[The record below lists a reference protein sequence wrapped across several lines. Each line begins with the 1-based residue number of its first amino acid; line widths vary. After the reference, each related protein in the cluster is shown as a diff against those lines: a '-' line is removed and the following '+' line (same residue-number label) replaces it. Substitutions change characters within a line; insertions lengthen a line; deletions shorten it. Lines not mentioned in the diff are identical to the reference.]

1 MIYYYYVRYTIFD
14 KKEHLIGYGCTE
26 IMIDYTISTFED
38 IKQIISLIKHGIKNG
53 EKKNIIID
61 FFTLLRTEAK
71 ENK

>member
-14 KKEHLIGYGCTE
+14 KEHLIGHGCTE
-26 IMIDYTISTFED
+26 IMIDHTISTFED
-38 IKQIISLIKHGIKNG
+38 IKQIISVIEHEIKNE
-53 EKKNIIID
+53 EKQNIIID